1 MFVSLSVIL
10 QFASEVSFRSSVTEV
25 LADRLFFPHRK
36 QESESSSDSESDSD
50 SDLIGPPLPPQ
61 HTEDKDDEHTR
72 LPRPQGQTGSD
83 EEDDDEEEIQD
94 DDDDVCPT

>member
-1 MFVSLSVIL
+1 M
-10 QFASEVSFRSSVTEV
+10 
-25 LADRLFFPHRK
+25 FFPHRK

-83 EEDDDEEEIQD
+83 EEDDDEEEAQDD
-94 DDDDVCPT
+94 DDDDVCPTLFIFFSEVSQ